1 MEYKK
6 YEGNV
11 VSLKRYPEKK
21 MPPVVEEEL
30 HLVENQGIVGD
41 FHGDGSE
48 RQISLLTMEEKEWM
62 EVQDAKGFCFKKYKE
77 NILIDGISL
86 QKCKTGDLLVC
97 GDVVLEISASM
108 KSCHAE
114 LCELAVSG
122 EECILAGSSK
132 FAKVRKGGSIKKDM
146 AISVLDY
153 QRI

>member
-6 YEGNV
+6 HEGCV

-41 FHGDGSE
+41 FHRDDKE
-48 RQISLLTMEEKEWM
+48 RQISLLALEEKEWM
-62 EVQDAKGFCFKKYKE
+62 EAKETKGFCFKKYKE

-86 QKCKTGDLLVC
+86 QKCKPGDLLVC

-114 LCELAVSG
+114 LCGLAASV
-122 EECILAGSSK
+122 EKCILAGSSK
-132 FAKVRKGGSIKKDM
+132 FAKVRKGGSIKKGM
-146 AISVLDY
+146 VIHKK
-153 QRI
+153 

>member
-6 YEGNV
+6 YEGSV

-30 HLVENQGIVGD
+30 HLVENQGIEGD
-41 FHGDGSE
+41 FHGDGKE
-48 RQISLLTMEEKEWM
+48 RQISLLTLEEKKWM
-62 EVQDAKGFCFKKYKE
+62 EAKEAKGFCFKKYKE

-97 GDVVLEISASM
+97 GDVILEISASM

-114 LCELAVSG
+114 LCELAASG

-132 FAKVRKGGSIKKDM
+132 FVKVRKGGSIKKGM
-146 AISVLDY
+146 VIHKK
-153 QRI
+153 